1 MDVSR
6 WNPQGVVE
14 EVDYEEPK
22 NGAGTERDVVREM
35 TLRSGERM
43 KSKMA
48 KMCINVYWLVVW
60 NMNFMFHFIY
70 GMSSF
75 QLTNIFQDGWNHQP
89 VYVGY
94 WRWTYV

>member
-35 TLRSGERM
+35 TLRWTYE
-43 KSKMA
+43 
-48 KMCINVYWLVVW
+48 I
-60 NMNFMFHFIY
+60 
-70 GMSSF
+70 
-75 QLTNIFQDGWNHQP
+75 QDGQD
-89 VYVGY
+89 VYKCLLVGGLEHEF
-94 WRWTYV
+94 YVPFHIWDVILPID